1 MYSLL
6 EVEVPQSPHTLPDG
20 AQTPARE
27 IVRRVRASEDAWA
40 RHANAANGMGAG
52 EVVMAAA
59 YAGEGSAAPRR
70 SR

>member
-6 EVEVPQSPHTLPDG
+6 ELNMPQAPHTLPDG
-20 AQTPARE
+20 AQTRARE

-52 EVVMAAA
+52 EIVLAAA
-59 YAGEGSAAPRR
+59 YTGEGPAASRR
-70 SR
+70 LR